1 MKLSDTGIAQ
11 AAHTLIITE
20 RLSKL
25 ICDKYKWESL
35 DNEDI
40 SKIETLVEIIRYPI
54 EYQSS
59 ELIANRYGYTTE
71 SWLKMFRDDIGL
83 IDAREMHARFEQI
96 VKALDKVD

>member
-25 ICDKYKWESL
+25 ICDKYKWEAL
-35 DNEDI
+35 DNDDI
-40 SKIETLVEIIRYPI
+40 TKIESLVEIIRYPI
-54 EYQSS
+54 EYKST
-59 ELIANRYGYTTE
+59 ELIANRNGYATE
-71 SWLKMFRDDIGL
+71 AWLKIFRDDIGL
-83 IDAREMHARFEQI
+83 IDAREMHTRFEQI